1 MNSPNPALVS
11 QREAA
16 PLPRAALLV
25 LCAAYVLPG
34 LVGRDPWK
42 SADITSFGYSVGIA
56 SGRTGWLAPTVGG
69 LPADGALLPYW
80 IGAAFVRV
88 LSPLVDPIIA
98 ARIPFALLLALAL
111 SFTWYAAYHLARS
124 ESAQPLPFAFG
135 GEATPVDYARAIAD
149 GAVLAL
155 IASIG
160 LLQLGHETTPELVQL
175 AAVALYL
182 HGLAAGVARP
192 MRGGAFAALAL
203 VVLAASGAPSV
214 AMLLAAAGAATA
226 PRRFATRAPT
236 PVPTSPAPLPAPA
249 SAPTRET
256 TVALAW
262 IAIGALLA
270 AGIATALGAWA
281 NRLGTAPGAA
291 QVLVLLRQIAWFAW
305 PSWLLVLW
313 TLWQWR
319 KQLAS
324 WHIVV
329 PLAVTATLLAAWL
342 AMAGSDRALM
352 LALPAL
358 AVLAAFAL
366 PTLQRSAAAAID
378 WFSVFFFTIAVATGW
393 VFYIAMQTG
402 MPAKIAANVA
412 KLSPGYANVF
422 SWPELL
428 LALTGTLAWLW
439 LVRWRT
445 GRNRHP
451 LWKSLVL
458 PAGGVSVC
466 FLLVMTL
473 LLPPL
478 DNARSYRAM
487 MQRIAR
493 IVPAGACIA
502 APGMGR
508 PQIVALEYFGDWRVD
523 ATERASASHC
533 EFLML
538 TRPHERP
545 APSWQFVVRE
555 SRNRAEDDATD
566 IYRRVAP
573 VEAGAAAT
581 RDAAKS

>member
-1 MNSPNPALVS
+1 LNSPNPALVS

-16 PLPRAALLV
+16 PLPRVALLV

-42 SADITSFGYSVGIA
+42 SADITSFGYIVNIA
-56 SGRTGWLAPTVGG
+56 SGKTGWLLPTVGG

-88 LSPLVDPIIA
+88 LTPLLDPIVA
-98 ARIPFALLLALAL
+98 ARIPFALLLLLAL
-111 SFTWYAAYHLARS
+111 SLTWYAAYHLARS

-135 GEATPVDYARAIAD
+135 GEAAPVDYARAIAD

-155 IASIG
+155 IASLG

-175 AAVALYL
+175 PAVALYL
-182 HGLAAGVARP
+182 YGLAAGPAKP
-192 MRGGAFAALAL
+192 MRGGALAALAL
-203 VVLAASGAPSV
+203 VVLAASGGPSI
-214 AMLLAAAGAATA
+214 AMLLAAVGAATTF
-226 PRRFATRAPT
+226 R
-236 PVPTSPAPLPAPA
+236 SPATSRSL
-249 SAPTRET
+249 
-256 TVALAW
+256 VLAW
-262 IAIGALLA
+262 LGMGALIA
-270 AGIATALGAWA
+270 AGVATALGAWA
-281 NRLGTAPGAA
+281 NRLGAFGGPT
-291 QVLVLLRQIAWFAW
+291 QVLGLARQIGWFAW
-305 PSWLLVLW
+305 PAWLLALW

-319 KQLAS
+319 QRLAS

-329 PLAVTATLLAAWL
+329 PLAITAILLCAWL

-393 VFYIAMQTG
+393 VFYVAMQTG
-402 MPAKIAANVA
+402 TPAALAANVA
-412 KLSPGYANVF
+412 KLSPGYTNTF
-422 SWPELL
+422 SWPELA
-428 LALTGTLAWLW
+428 LALAGTLAWLW

-458 PAGGVSVC
+458 PAGGVGVC

-493 IVPAGACIA
+493 VVPAGSCIA
-502 APGMGR
+502 APGMAR
-508 PQIVALEYFGDWRVD
+508 AQVVALEYFGRYRVD
-523 ATERASASHC
+523 ASDGAASAGC
-533 EFLML
+533 DFLLL
-538 TRPHERP
+538 TRVQTPP
-545 APSWQFVVRE
+545 AAPWQFVARE
-555 SRNRAEDDATD
+555 RRNRSDDDVTD
-566 IYRRVAP
+566 IYRRGG
-573 VEAGAAAT
+573 AG
-581 RDAAKS
+581 

>member
-1 MNSPNPALVS
+1 MSSPNPALVS
-11 QREAA
+11 QREAE
-16 PLPRAALLV
+16 PLPRVALLV

-42 SADITSFGYSVGIA
+42 SADITLFGYSVNIA

-69 LPADGALLPYW
+69 VPADGALLPYW
-80 IGAAFVRV
+80 IGAAFVRM

-124 ESAQPLPFAFG
+124 KSAQPLPFAFG
-135 GEATPVDYARAIAD
+135 GEAAPVDYARAIAD

-155 IASIG
+155 IASLG

-182 HGLAAGVARP
+182 YGLAAGVARP
-192 MRGGAFAALAL
+192 MHGGGLAALAL

-214 AMLLAAAGAATA
+214 AMLLAAVGIATA
-226 PRRFATRAPT
+226 PRRHAAAA
-236 PVPTSPAPLPAPA
+236 PAPLPASPA
-249 SAPTRET
+249 PSLPSSSESPRRDFAL
-256 TVALAW
+256 ALAW
-262 IAIGALLA
+262 LALGALLA

-281 NRLGTAPGAA
+281 NRLGPGPT
-291 QVLVLLRQIAWFAW
+291 QLLVLLRQIGWFAW

-319 KQLAS
+319 KQLTS

-329 PLAVTATLLAAWL
+329 PLAVTATLLAVWL

-393 VFYIAMQTG
+393 VFYVAMQTG
-402 MPAKIAANVA
+402 TPAKLAANVS
-412 KLSPGYANVF
+412 KLSPGYANAF
-422 SWPELL
+422 SWPELV
-428 LALTGTLAWLW
+428 LALAGTLAWLW

-478 DNARSYRAM
+478 DNARSYRGM

-493 IVPAGACIA
+493 IVPPGACIA
-502 APGMGR
+502 APGM
-508 PQIVALEYFGDWRVD
+508 PQAQVVALEYFGGWRVD
-523 ATERASASHC
+523 ATDRAADSAC
-533 EFLML
+533 DYLML
-538 TRPHERP
+538 TRTRKPMA
-545 APSWQFVVRE
+545 APWIFVVSE
-555 SRNRAEDDATD
+555 SRNRAGDDVTD
-566 IYRRVAP
+566 IYRRAASA
-573 VEAGAAAT
+573 EAAT
-581 RDAAKS
+581 AKRD